1 MNHDSFYGLVGTKV
15 NVTDAWSHCKTLV
28 TLQCFARVGI
38 LQNVYS
44 RRKTGM
50 QQTGKDHVFILLFAI
65 LCKLVEIK
73 FYSNLPEAVK
83 GSLVFQGFSKFS

>member
-1 MNHDSFYGLVGTKV
+1 MSQMPGVTARHWSSF
-15 NVTDAWSHCKTLV
+15 NV
-28 TLQCFARVGI
+28 LQELAYSE
-38 LQNVYS
+38 VYTQGE
-44 RRKTGM
+44 KTGM
-50 QQTGKDHVFILLFAI
+50 QQTGKYHVFILLFAI